1 MLAYSEEY
9 KVWHVKDKFNSYS
22 QSPLMQSWDDYLANK
37 DVLDSLYI
45 MSGLN
50 FMNHPSYEY
59 SRYFNSP
66 TFTVFDNGLFLQSIK
81 RYGSGVIPEFV
92 EPKEVFS
99 ECASSAFEIK
109 NPPPM
114 LGYDPRCRAWY

>member
-66 TFTVFDNGLFLQSIK
+66 TFTVFDNGLFL
-81 RYGSGVIPEFV
+81 
-92 EPKEVFS
+92 
-99 ECASSAFEIK
+99 
-109 NPPPM
+109 
-114 LGYDPRCRAWY
+114 